1 MAKPF
6 SLQIFLPFGE
16 PAGLRI
22 VDRASRTGQGI
33 AFPRARVKQAL
44 EVKGLQRTGVYILWD
59 RNEALAVPQV
69 YVGQSE
75 KVSNRIW
82 SHDREKDFW
91 TDAVAFTTKDDSLNK
106 AHVLYLESRLVQ
118 IAAETGRCTLEN
130 GTTPTPPNI
139 GEAQTADTERY
150 LEDLLAY
157 LPVIGVRFFESLDPP
172 SADAAPDVEPL
183 MLTLDHR
190 NSTEER
196 VQDIFA
202 RGYELID
209 GFVVCEGSLA
219 ARQKSD
225 AWAERHPNS
234 AAQRAQLIEEG
245 TLTDVDCPPNAYRF
259 TRDYVFTSPSA
270 AAGCVR
276 AASGSGRD
284 YWKDAEGKSLN
295 DLAKLTQPDEVAE

>member
-1 MAKPF
+1 MPKPF

-22 VDRASRTGQGI
+22 VDRANWTGQGI
-33 AFPRARVKQAL
+33 AFPRGRVKQAL
-44 EVKGLQRTGVYILWD
+44 AAEELQRTGVYILWNRD
-59 RNEALAVPQV
+59 EAQPAPQV
-69 YVGQSE
+69 YVGQGE
-75 KVSNRIW
+75 RVSDRIR

-91 TDAVAFTTKDDSLNK
+91 TDAVAFTTKDDSLNR
-106 AHVLYLESRLVQ
+106 AHVLYLESRLIQ
-118 IAAETGRCTLEN
+118 IAAEAGRCTLEN
-130 GTTPTPPNI
+130 GNAPTLPNI
-139 GEAQTADTERY
+139 GQAATADTERY
-150 LEDLLAY
+150 LDDLLAC
-157 LPVIGVRFFESLDPP
+157 LPIIGVRFFESLDPL
-172 SADAAPDVEPL
+172 SVDAASDAEPL
-183 MLTLDHR
+183 MLKLDHR

-196 VQDIFA
+196 VQGIVA

-225 AWAERHPNS
+225 AWAERYPNS

-245 TLTDVDCPPNAYRF
+245 ALTDVGCPPNAYRF
-259 TRDYVFTSPSA
+259 TRDCVFTSPSA

-284 YWKDAEGKSLN
+284 YWKDAKGQSLN
-295 DLAKLTQPDEVAE
+295 DLAKFTQPDEAAE

>member
-33 AFPRARVKQAL
+33 AFPRGRVKQAL
-44 EVKGLQRTGVYILWD
+44 KVKGLQRTGVYILWD

-75 KVSNRIW
+75 KVSDRIW

-118 IAAETGRCTLEN
+118 IAAEAGRCTLEN

-172 SADAAPDVEPL
+172 SADAAPDAEPL
-183 MLTLDHR
+183 MLTLDHG
-190 NSTEER
+190 NSREER
-196 VQDIFA
+196 VRDIVA
-202 RGYELID
+202 HGYQLVD
-209 GFVVCEGSLA
+209 GFVVCKESLA
-219 ARQKSD
+219 ARQESD
-225 AWAERHPNS
+225 AWAKSYRTS

-245 TLTDVDCPPNAYRF
+245 VLTDVDCPPNAYRF

-270 AAGCVR
+270 AAGFVR

-284 YWKDAEGKSLN
+284 YWKDAKGKSLN
-295 DLAKLTQPDEVAE
+295 DLAKLVQSDEVAE